1 MFNDTSSL
9 ESFFYEKWGGIW
21 DEVFKSGPSKI
32 CGGQTAFKKFEGMR
46 SA

>member
-1 MFNDTSSL
+1 MFNDTSYL
-9 ESFFYEKWGGIW
+9 EPFFYEKWGGIW

-32 CGGQTAFKKFEGMR
+32 WERQTPYKKFEGMR